1 MKTELKAVSNQ
12 SNQELATLA
21 NCAAAWKG
29 DELLNSTYWNYQ
41 LTSVEVWEIEA
52 AIRNLNHP
60 QNIDNSDIQFN
71 QFSKTLAKVSE
82 ELENGKG
89 AVLLKGVP
97 VDRYSEAE
105 IAKVYLAMCKLMGTP
120 IRESNSDFDSP
131 RRNQTQFITYIR
143 AEAADST
150 QEGKQS
156 NDAFKLHTDRCDA
169 NSLLCIRQARTGG
182 ENYLASAMTI
192 YNEMRQSHPDI
203 AEELLKEIPFFFEG
217 ENNWTTYPLW
227 CIHKGKFTT
236 QYSSAYVS
244 LSQLIPEAPRLTEKQ
259 KQGLELLQEIGLRVG
274 IKIRLEPGEWL
285 IMNNHVIYHSR
296 TSWPIEPG
304 QYDRLLLRTWYTPF
318 NSRELP
324 DTQSFKTFWGE
335 VEAGKPKGGFL
346 PNHPTPPDQP
356 ITEPLSETDAYWLA
370 KYMKGRWRGVD
381 NIK

>member
-97 VDRYSEAE
+97 VDRYSEEE

-169 NSLLCIRQARTGG
+169 RRDRFGRQLVCRPSRDRRGWG
-182 ENYLASAMTI
+182 
-192 YNEMRQSHPDI
+192 
-203 AEELLKEIPFFFEG
+203 
-217 ENNWTTYPLW
+217 
-227 CIHKGKFTT
+227 
-236 QYSSAYVS
+236 
-244 LSQLIPEAPRLTEKQ
+244 LSQQRQNRRRKRL
-259 KQGLELLQEIGLRVG
+259 
-274 IKIRLEPGEWL
+274 
-285 IMNNHVIYHSR
+285 SR
-296 TSWPIEPG
+296 
-304 QYDRLLLRTWYTPF
+304 
-318 NSRELP
+318 
-324 DTQSFKTFWGE
+324 
-335 VEAGKPKGGFL
+335 
-346 PNHPTPPDQP
+346 
-356 ITEPLSETDAYWLA
+356 
-370 KYMKGRWRGVD
+370 
-381 NIK
+381 